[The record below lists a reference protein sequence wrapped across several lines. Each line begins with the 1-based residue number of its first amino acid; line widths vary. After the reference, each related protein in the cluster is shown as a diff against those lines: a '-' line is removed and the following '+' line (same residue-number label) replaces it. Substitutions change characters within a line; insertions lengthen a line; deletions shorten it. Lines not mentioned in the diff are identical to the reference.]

1 MGEGDFLHM
10 NIKHGIYSCK
20 PEEHEAT
27 VTFGLGQWE
36 PRHDNLCQRQTV
48 SYYVMDFE
56 ITYKYSKE

>member
-1 MGEGDFLHM
+1 M